1 MQWITIEI
9 QSFSKGDVI
18 LKKLVIADIVLLFL
32 SKLSKVPAALF
43 ALLGKMPFFGLIF
56 RFISKIF
63 LLFGK
68 LLTIPFYIL
77 TAILIIM
84 LLLKLFKSFK
94 KEDKIDNQPYQ
105 TSTEYAQENNRKA
118 VTQGDP
124 NRMNIFKEWCEI
136 CLQKMILNAIEDYQS
151 GKIK

>member
-1 MQWITIEI
+1 M
-9 QSFSKGDVI
+9 
-18 LKKLVIADIVLLFL
+18 KKLVIADIVLLFL

-43 ALLGKMPFFGLIF
+43 ALLGKIPFLGFIF

-63 LLFGK
+63 LTFGK

-124 NRMNIFKEWCEI
+124 NRMNIFKE
-136 CLQKMILNAIEDYQS
+136 
-151 GKIK
+151 

>member
-1 MQWITIEI
+1 M

-18 LKKLVIADIVLLFL
+18 LKKLVIVDIVLLFL

-43 ALLGKMPFFGLIF
+43 ALLGKIPFLGFIF

-63 LLFGK
+63 LTFGK

-94 KEDKIDNQPYQ
+94 KEDKIDNQHYQ

-124 NRMNIFKEWCEI
+124 NRMNIFKE
-136 CLQKMILNAIEDYQS
+136 
-151 GKIK
+151 

>member
-1 MQWITIEI
+1 M

-63 LLFGK
+63 LIFGK
-68 LLTIPFYIL
+68 LLTIP
-77 TAILIIM
+77 AILIIM

-105 TSTEYAQENNRKA
+105 TSAEYAQENNRKA

-124 NRMNIFKEWCEI
+124 NRMNIFK
-136 CLQKMILNAIEDYQS
+136 D
-151 GKIK
+151 

>member
-1 MQWITIEI
+1 M
-9 QSFSKGDVI
+9 QSFNKGDVI

-63 LLFGK
+63 LIFGK

-105 TSTEYAQENNRKA
+105 TSAEYAQENNRKA

-124 NRMNIFKEWCEI
+124 NRMNIFK
-136 CLQKMILNAIEDYQS
+136 D
-151 GKIK
+151 

>member
-1 MQWITIEI
+1 M
-9 QSFSKGDVI
+9 
-18 LKKLVIADIVLLFL
+18 KKLVIADIVLLFL

-105 TSTEYAQENNRKA
+105 TEYAQENNRKA

-124 NRMNIFKEWCEI
+124 NRMNIFKE
-136 CLQKMILNAIEDYQS
+136 
-151 GKIK
+151 

>member
-1 MQWITIEI
+1 M
-9 QSFSKGDVI
+9 
-18 LKKLVIADIVLLFL
+18 KKLVIADIVLLFL

-43 ALLGKMPFFGLIF
+43 ALLGKMPFFGL
-56 RFISKIF
+56 ISKIF

-124 NRMNIFKEWCEI
+124 NRMNIFKE
-136 CLQKMILNAIEDYQS
+136 
-151 GKIK
+151 